1 MSYINRLIGDGAL
14 YAVTYNG
21 AIKNY
26 VNSVTPTLT
35 GCRTVDPLT
44 STSGD
49 AILVPNTATNS
60 LSIPSPF
67 TIADTQKSFAVELVF
82 HINPVSSDTVIA
94 AFSGAA
100 GTFLTAQSNSRLN
113 INLPISGYG
122 ARDVTVT
129 CFYDQAHHLVVN
141 ISPGNI
147 SVFLDSREVANF
159 APADKWVLTS
169 TQNYL
174 ELANLVFA
182 NTTTAFTID
191 TVSFYSKAL
200 TKNIV
205 LKHYL
210 AAFLSPDPDSAVN
223 FQFSTT
229 TTENTHRVWN
239 MVGEQQD
246 YAYRLHSPVTTPWDE
261 WTRDNTSYYDKS
273 IGINIYNRQGYD
285 STVNA
290 YYIENLGDLIK
301 AKTGT
306 IHFNLTSYS
315 TTNHPSRGLFFLAN
329 YGSYEYEMR
338 MSAANVPTFTIY
350 TPTYDGSN
358 ILTGYTSQDYT
369 LTTATNGQPL
379 NVGIVW
385 DSTQIKVVFAN
396 AVQHTITH
404 SINAQKYK
412 MYFGTGRSSVA
423 AGNTTQSI
431 LTGSGIYNMRIWDTN
446 NYLASTDIM
455 RGYGKYTFSSADAA
469 KYKVPV
475 YADATASI
483 EMPLGYSDDVTGS
496 GSSTPVIS
504 YNMQQFIDGPVG
516 LITEPVP

>member
-49 AILVPNTATNS
+49 AVLVPNTATNS

-67 TIADTQKSFAVELVF
+67 TIADTSKSFSIELVF
-82 HINPVSSDTVIA
+82 HITPVSTDTVLA

-113 INLPISGYG
+113 INLPFSGYG

-141 ISPGNI
+141 VSPSNV
-147 SVFLDSREVANF
+147 SVFLDSREVDNF
-159 APADKWVLTS
+159 APADRWVLTS

-174 ELANLVFA
+174 ELTNLVFA
-182 NTTTAFTID
+182 NTSTPFTID
-191 TVSFYSKAL
+191 TVAFYGKTL
-200 TKNIV
+200 TKQVV

-210 AAFLSPDPDSAVN
+210 AAFLSPEPDSAVN
-223 FQFSTT
+223 YQLGSTT
-229 TTENTHRVWN
+229 AETTHKTWGV
-239 MVGEQQD
+239 VGEQQD
-246 YAYRLHSPVTTPWDE
+246 YAYRMHTPVTTSWDE
-261 WTRDNTSYYDKS
+261 WTRTNTSYYENS
-273 IGINIYNRQGYD
+273 IGINIYNKQQYD
-285 STVNA
+285 SILNA
-290 YYIENLGDLIK
+290 YYIENLGDLVK
-301 AKTGT
+301 SKKGT

-315 TTNHPSRGLFFLAN
+315 TTNHPSRGLFYLAN

-338 MSAANVPTFTIY
+338 MSAANVPTFTVY

-385 DSTQIKVVFAN
+385 DSTQIKVIFAN

-412 MYFGTGRSSVA
+412 MYFGTGQSSVA
-423 AGNTTQSI
+423 ANNTTQSI
-431 LTGSGIYNMRIWDTN
+431 LTGSGVYNMRIWDSIPYTTS
-446 NYLASTDIM
+446 LEILKE
-455 RGYGKYTFSSADAA
+455 YGKYTFSSADAVR
-469 KYKVPV
+469 YKTPV
-475 YADATASI
+475 YADANAWI
-483 EMPLGYSDDVTGS
+483 ELPLGYNSDPLLASPAPVT
-496 GSSTPVIS
+496 S
-504 YNMQQFIDGPVG
+504 YNMQRFVDGAVG
-516 LITEPVP
+516 LVTELVV